1 MCPVSGRAA
10 GNERGWQAVA
20 SPAERIVLYV
30 AAAAVVVAGFVAAYQ
45 FVEPAP
51 PRRVA
56 MAAGAVDGAY
66 WRFAQSYR
74 AELARAGIELDV
86 KVTAGSV
93 ENLDLLRDPASGV
106 DIALIQGGVATAEDG
121 RSLVGLGS
129 LFVEPLW
136 IFTKLA
142 PPPERL
148 DLMRGRRIGVGVE
161 RSGTRVLAEQLLAA
175 SGVTAA
181 NAELRTLG
189 GERALAALLQGD
201 LDVSLQV
208 AAASA
213 PVLDHLGE
221 EPGLDLVS
229 LERAEAYAQVYPYL
243 EHVVLHEGALD
254 FAAGVPHRDTDL
266 LAVKGGMVVRNDLH
280 PAIVDMLMVILRQV
294 HANGDIFSPP
304 GQFPSPHGLEVPLAP
319 EALRYYER
327 GPPLLLRHLP
337 FWAATLIDRAA
348 ILLVPVLTLLLPM
361 LRIVPALLDWR
372 LKSRVW
378 RCYAELA
385 AIERKALGGDVGA
398 AREELE
404 RVEREVGELR
414 LPRSHAHH
422 VYQLRHHLDL
432 VRQRLRA
439 GMVSPSPAARP

>member
-1 MCPVSGRAA
+1 M
-10 GNERGWQAVA
+10 A
-20 SPAERIVLYV
+20 SPPERIVLYLT
-30 AAAAVVVAGFVAAYQ
+30 AAVVVVAGFVAAYQ

-51 PRRVA
+51 PRRVV

-74 AELARAGIELDV
+74 AALARSGIELEV

-106 DIALIQGGVATAEDG
+106 DIALLQGGVLTPDDG

-129 LFVEPLW
+129 LFVEPIW
-136 IFTKLA
+136 IFTRLD

-148 DLMRGRRIGVGVE
+148 DLLRGRRVGVGTDG
-161 RSGTRVLAEQLLAA
+161 SGTRALSEPLLAA

-181 NAELRTLG
+181 NAELRNLG

-201 LDVSLQV
+201 LDVSIQV

-221 EPGLDLVS
+221 EPGLQLVS

-254 FAAGVPHRDTDL
+254 FAAGVPARDTDL
-266 LAVKGGMVVRNDLH
+266 LAVTGGMVARNDLH

-294 HANGDIFSPP
+294 HADGDIFSPP
-304 GQFPSPHGLEVPLAP
+304 GQFPSPYGLEVPLAP
-319 EALRYYER
+319 QALRFYER

-337 FWAATLIDRAA
+337 FWAATLVDRAA
-348 ILLVPVLTLLLPM
+348 ILLVPLLTLLLPM

-378 RCYAELA
+378 RWYAELA
-385 AIERKALGGDVGA
+385 AIERKALGGDLAA

-404 RVEREVGELR
+404 RVEREVGQLR
-414 LPRSHAHH
+414 LPRSHTHH
-422 VYQLRHHLDL
+422 VYQLRHHLEL

-439 GMVSPSPAARP
+439 GAVSPSPATRP